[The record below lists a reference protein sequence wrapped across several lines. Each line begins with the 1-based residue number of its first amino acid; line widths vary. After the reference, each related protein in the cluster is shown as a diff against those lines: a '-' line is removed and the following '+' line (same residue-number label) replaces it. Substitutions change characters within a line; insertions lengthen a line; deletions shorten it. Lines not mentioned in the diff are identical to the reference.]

1 MRLGTFSRLLDIG
14 SAPSVAS
21 RGKNGSDQCKKADN
35 SKMQPELP
43 QKKPLILRTRV
54 ESPCR
59 KKRFWPGSLDDMTTT
74 TVLAIIVPVEVLLI
88 ALFAGIPLWLV
99 IKHPDQRPRPA
110 LAVPRQ
116 RRAHAAA

>member
-1 MRLGTFSRLLDIG
+1 
-14 SAPSVAS
+14 
-21 RGKNGSDQCKKADN
+21 
-35 SKMQPELP
+35 
-43 QKKPLILRTRV
+43 
-54 ESPCR
+54 
-59 KKRFWPGSLDDMTTT
+59 MTTT

-116 RRAHAAA
+116 RRAHAAAARAASQPWEVDRLRLTNR